1 MSIEEDRKRYL
12 AACHAMQSGVE
23 FHPDKSDQTPKHLRV
38 GVNVAL
44 RDLGSLTALLIARG
58 VISEAELVK
67 ALADGMEEE
76 AADHARRVSEAMGG
90 ANITLA

>member
-23 FHPDKSDQTPKHLRV
+23 FHPDKTNQSPKHLRV
-38 GVNVAL
+38 GVNVAI
-44 RDLGSLTALLIARG
+44 RDVSSLAALLIEKG
-58 VISEAELVK
+58 VITQEELAK

-76 AADHARRVSEAMGG
+76 LRDHQRSVSEAYGG
-90 ANITLA
+90 ANVTLA